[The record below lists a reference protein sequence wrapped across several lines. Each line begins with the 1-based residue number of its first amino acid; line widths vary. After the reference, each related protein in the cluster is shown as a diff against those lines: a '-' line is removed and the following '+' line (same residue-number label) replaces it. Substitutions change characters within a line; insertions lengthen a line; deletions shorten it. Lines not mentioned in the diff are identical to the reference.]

1 MFRFNILSIG
11 RRVRNPKRVR
21 QLAALR
27 AVVGLLLFFLLLR
40 PGWLPKWVYWV
51 LLVVAGALG
60 LAEVASDFRRMRPRR
75 RWRDA
80 GLFLLT
86 LSVVLIAVMPWVI
99 LSEAS
104 DEKGIAYA
112 LLGLGGLTLAGCI
125 ACLWHW
131 RRLRAEAELRIW
143 QLRTER
149 RRRSVARA
157 RTEAEMRVL

>member
-1 MFRFNILSIG
+1 MFRFNILSVG

-51 LLVVAGALG
+51 LLAVTGALG
-60 LAEVASDFRRMRPRR
+60 LAEVVSDFRRMRPRR

-86 LSVVLIAVMPWVI
+86 LSVIWIAVMPWVI

-104 DEKGIAYA
+104 GEKEDAYIT
-112 LLGLGGLTLAGCI
+112 LGLGCLTLVGCVL
-125 ACLWHW
+125 CLWRW

-143 QLRTER
+143 RLRSER

-157 RTEAEMRVL
+157 RTEAEMHVL